1 MNKKEM
7 LVKELNATKN
17 GGRGLKLLN
26 RSGKF
31 VWPLALVLCWLPVF
45 LVADLTISQ
54 QFLLFMATL
63 IPISFLAGK
72 LVSVIDTRIII
83 KQLSRWQ

>member
-7 LVKELNATKN
+7 LEEELKATKS

-26 RSGKF
+26 RSGKI
-31 VWPLALVLCWLPVF
+31 VWPLALIICWLPVY
-45 LVADLTISQ
+45 LVDDLTISQ

-63 IPISFLAGK
+63 IPVSFLAGK
-72 LVSVIDTRIII
+72 IVSVIDIRIISNQL
-83 KQLSRWQ
+83 KQWQ